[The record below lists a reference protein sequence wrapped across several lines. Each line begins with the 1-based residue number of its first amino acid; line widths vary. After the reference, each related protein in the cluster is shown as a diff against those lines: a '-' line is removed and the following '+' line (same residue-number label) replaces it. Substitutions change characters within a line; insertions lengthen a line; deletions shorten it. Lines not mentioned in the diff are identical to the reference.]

1 MLSLLENRPLTKKEA
16 VMLASRAFAL
26 YLICWG
32 LSDVTYLPQLALD
45 LQRHWRHSSVL
56 MPDYWWTYY
65 RVGMV
70 IHLVRILALFA
81 AAGWLLKCGKRVQV
95 FFLPSEQTEPGPAG
109 T

>member
-1 MLSLLENRPLTKKEA
+1 MTKKEA
-16 VMLASRAFAL
+16 VMLASRALAL

-32 LSDVTYLPQLALD
+32 LSDVIYLPQLALD
-45 LQRHWRHSSVL
+45 LQRHWHRSSVL

-70 IHLVRILALFA
+70 MHLVRILALFA
-81 AAGWLLKCGKRVQV
+81 AAGWLLKCGKTVQR
-95 FFLPSEQTEPGPAG
+95 FFLSSEAAEPGAAG